1 MMKKILIVDDYKEIT
16 NLLERFLKKDYECI
30 VGHTTNF
37 LDQHKD
43 EVDLI
48 ISDYGLKDDEGLFEW
63 SIEVLSRTNTP
74 KILITGATPDDG
86 YNNYSED
93 KKHVDYTFFKPLDL
107 YELKDKI
114 EELLEKKDA

>member
-1 MMKKILIVDDYKEIT
+1 M
-16 NLLERFLKKDYECI
+16 
-30 VGHTTNF
+30 
-37 LDQHKD
+37 
-43 EVDLI
+43 
-48 ISDYGLKDDEGLFEW
+48 KDDEGLFEW

-107 YELKDKI
+107 YKLKDKI

>member
-1 MMKKILIVDDYKEIT
+1 MNKLLIVDDYEIIT
-16 NLLERFLKKDYECI
+16 DLIEKFFQNDYECI

-37 LDQHKD
+37 LNKHKD

-63 SIEVLSRTNTP
+63 STEVLSKTQTP

-93 KKHVDYTFFKPLDL
+93 KQHVDYTFFKPLDL
-107 YELKDKI
+107 HALKDKV
-114 EELLEKKDA
+114 EELLEKQNA

>member
-1 MMKKILIVDDYKEIT
+1 MQKILIVDDFKVVTDLIE
-16 NLLERFLKKDYECI
+16 NFLKNDYECI

-48 ISDYGLKDDEGLFEW
+48 ISDYGLVDDEDQFEW
-63 SIEVLSRTNTP
+63 STEVLSRTQTP

-93 KKHVDYTFFKPLDL
+93 KQHVDYTFFKPLDL
-107 YELKDKI
+107 DALKDKVK
-114 EELLEKKDA
+114 ELLEKQNA

>member
-1 MMKKILIVDDYKEIT
+1 MKKLLIVDDYEVIT
-16 NLLERFLKKDYECI
+16 DLVKKFFKNDYECI

-37 LDQHKD
+37 LDQYKD
-43 EVDLI
+43 DVDLI

-63 SIEVLSRTNTP
+63 STGVLSKTNTP

-93 KKHVDYTFFKPLDL
+93 KQHVDYTFFKPLDL
-107 YELKDKI
+107 HALKDKVK
-114 EELLEKKDA
+114 ELLEKQNA